1 MDRLPQEIYDHI
13 VSYLAPCNLR
23 LKNPY
28 DRKQKKSIQTSPYLH
43 SSTSS
48 TSTSASSST
57 SSLSTIFTPS
67 SSTRSNCDEHA
78 TRLAPLAIISRK
90 WQRSIE
96 RLTFR
101 HIRLCSDELSNFQ
114 QILTDST
121 APSSTYPYSQEARQ
135 QQHRRR
141 HLLKSLTLDII
152 LPPYSR
158 SASKRIETLAERQA
172 NDMAYT
178 AAIQELFRILKMWEV
193 EDPSL
198 VVRSRGRSRKGLKLC
213 INHPLSRSDK
223 PYSLEGEWDN
233 RSSLAGSDD
242 DVESDESSSSTRLS
256 IHEGR
261 YFHHHIDLL
270 SPSTLPELNSIGEL
284 VMKQPAG
291 RWGFRMTYPKVPYL
305 LAHKMPRLEALD
317 IDVSDNEKRFPELRR
332 RNRLELAAVM
342 QGLELPRL
350 KRAEMLFFQMRWR
363 DQRVVPP
370 VLLTMAGEG
379 GKEVDPLSCAIRR
392 LAGQGL
398 TDLTVTGVVDQS
410 LFRDCAAGENNGS
423 GNAGA
428 STNWKKMRRLEI
440 NFYETT
446 PAGEW
451 YFTGRP
457 PHDALQPQFHPE
469 LWNNNEA
476 EPIIARDVTELGQGF
491 EQFSFAREAGLAGM
505 EPRTVFRSTPCAE
518 TMTPLVDAFAEAT
531 AGMPNL
537 KSAMLNCTTDVAE
550 FNFAAGGEEER
561 TRPDWFMLAY
571 MEPATSTTATPRET
585 VVQGHARAGV
595 VREEE
600 EEEEGVDRLSSHMTA
615 RRGRS
620 TSQASAQRQLITSL
634 MGWQPTKQLRE
645 KLTSVQPDCR
655 AEVVVEKDMDTW
667 LREQGQLPTLMV

>member
-1 MDRLPQEIYDHI
+1 M
-13 VSYLAPCNLR
+13 
-23 LKNPY
+23 
-28 DRKQKKSIQTSPYLH
+28 
-43 SSTSS
+43 
-48 TSTSASSST
+48 
-57 SSLSTIFTPS
+57 
-67 SSTRSNCDEHA
+67 
-78 TRLAPLAIISRK
+78 
-90 WQRSIE
+90 SIE

-101 HIRLCSDELSNFQ
+101 HVRLSSDELSTFR
-114 QILTDST
+114 QIFKDST
-121 APSSTYPYSQEARQ
+121 ASSSASSYNQGARQ

-152 LPPYSR
+152 LPSYSR
-158 SASKRIETLAERQA
+158 SASKRIETLAERRA
-172 NDMAYT
+172 NDVAYT
-178 AAIQELFRILKMWEV
+178 TAIQELFQILKTWEV

-198 VVRSRGRSRKGLKLC
+198 VVGSGGRGRNGLKLC
-213 INHPLSRSDK
+213 INHPLSRSDR
-223 PYSLEGEWDN
+223 PYSLEGEWDT
-233 RSSLAGSDD
+233 SSLAESSDNDDSSDD
-242 DVESDESSSSTRLS
+242 SSSTRLS

-284 VMKQPAG
+284 VMKQPSG

-305 LAHKMPRLEALD
+305 LAHKMPRLEAFD

-332 RNRLELAAVM
+332 RNRLELAEVM
-342 QGLELPRL
+342 ARLELPRL
-350 KRAEMLFFQMRWR
+350 KRAGMMFFQMRWR

-370 VLLTMAGEG
+370 VLLTVAGEG

-392 LAGQGL
+392 LAGDGL

-410 LFRDCAAGENNGS
+410 LFRDCADRSGGAGT
-423 GNAGA
+423 
-428 STNWKKMRRLEI
+428 STDWKNMRRLEI

-446 PAGEW
+446 PSGQW

-457 PHDALQPQFHPE
+457 PRDALPAQFHPD
-469 LWNNNEA
+469 LWNDETEMVA
-476 EPIIARDVTELGQGF
+476 MDVTELGQGG

-518 TMTPLVDAFAEAT
+518 TMDPLVDAFAEAT
-531 AGMPNL
+531 AGMPHL

-550 FNFAAGGEEER
+550 FNFAAGGEEEG

-571 MEPATSTTATPRET
+571 MEPVTSTAASGET
-585 VVQGHARAGV
+585 VVQGRAREDGV
-595 VREEE
+595 REE

-634 MGWQPTKQLRE
+634 MGWQPTKQLRK
-645 KLTSVQPDCR
+645 KLTFVQPDCR
-655 AEVVVEKDMDTW
+655 AEMVVEKDMDTW
-667 LREQGQLPTLMV
+667 LREQGQLPTLVA